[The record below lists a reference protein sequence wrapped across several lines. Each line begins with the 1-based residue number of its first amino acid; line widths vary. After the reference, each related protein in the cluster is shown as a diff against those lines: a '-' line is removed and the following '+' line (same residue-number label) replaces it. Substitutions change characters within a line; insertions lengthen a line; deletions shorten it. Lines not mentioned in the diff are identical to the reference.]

1 VEQQKNVLHIH
12 MLKFLHNK
20 DKRPSETNKIQ
31 FEHPQ
36 SLQDVAGLLALNTPV
51 FFYKHSTRC
60 SVSLFAMRRLNM
72 VEVKNNETWVYIDVI
87 AQRSLSL
94 ALAEEVG
101 VRHESPQL
109 ILWNEGKVAAHTSHS
124 GVVEDTVDDWRKEH
138 GLAEQV

>member
-1 VEQQKNVLHIH
+1 

-72 VEVKNNETWVYIDVI
+72 VEVQSNETWVYIDVV
-87 AQRSLSL
+87 AQRNLSL
-94 ALAEEVG
+94 ALAEEVD

-109 ILWNEGKVAAHTSHS
+109 ILWNGGKVAAQTSHS
-124 GVVEDTVDDWRKEH
+124 GVVEDTVEEWRKVH